1 MSNDA
6 QTKTQTLLGARDAAI
21 LAGITRDQLDR
32 AVARGDFPAP
42 AALIGRIRGWSSLQ
56 IIDWSTSPAG
66 LQARRANSATA
77 AGTAPGTSAT
87 HHRPSS
93 SGSGQD

>member
-6 QTKTQTLLGARDAAI
+6 QTKTQTLLGARDAAV

-42 AALIGRIRGWSSLQ
+42 AALIGRIRGWRALQ

-66 LQARRANSATA
+66 LQARRASSATA
-77 AGTAPGTSAT
+77 AETTPRTSDT

-93 SGSGQD
+93 NGSGQD